1 MTAATT
7 SPTPTPDVRRRA
19 NEYQAAA
26 ANAGRTCVAARSS
39 GRLPGPELLAAPRS
53 PPRPEQAISSP
64 THDWEGDPAGE

>member
-1 MTAATT
+1 MTAVTT
-7 SPTPTPDVRRRA
+7 SPAPASEVRRRA

-39 GRLPGPELLAAPRS
+39 VRLPGPELLAAPRS

-64 THDWEGDPAGE
+64 PDDWEGEPAGE